1 MSTSL
6 RRSSSWRRSSRITGT
21 LVCGDPAHY
30 LHAYP
35 LDSLA
40 SHAPHLGL
48 AAAREAAAK
57 KIQDVKFEPKNT
69 ELGEPKEGEHDDKE
83 HHGGN
88 KWAGGVRASV
98 TSFAV

>member
-1 MSTSL
+1 MFYL
-6 RRSSSWRRSSRITGT
+6 RAHRPTRLSSH
-21 LVCGDPAHY
+21 V
-30 LHAYP
+30 
-35 LDSLA
+35 
-40 SHAPHLGL
+40 PHLGL

-88 KWAGGVRASV
+88 KWAGGVCFYV
-98 TSFAV
+98 L